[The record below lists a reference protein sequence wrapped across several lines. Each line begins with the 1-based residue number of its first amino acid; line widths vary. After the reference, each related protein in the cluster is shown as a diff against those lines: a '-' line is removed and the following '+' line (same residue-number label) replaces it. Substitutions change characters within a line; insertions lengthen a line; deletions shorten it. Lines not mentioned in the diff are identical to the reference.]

1 MTYAIVPVLVALTC
15 LWLGRRPLTIVIILA
30 YLSVEG
36 LLKLLSNY
44 NPLVHVGIDVIVLTV
59 ALIWVLEAVATRTA
73 RIPDLPWKG
82 LIALYALWI
91 VLQLFN
97 PYSPGLVP
105 ALASFKAHLTMI
117 PLYFIAA
124 ALVRT
129 REDVVRLFAAL
140 AAIALVPYA
149 TALIQ
154 YALGPASV
162 LDLSPRY
169 WQNISFYHEWRPF
182 GTSAVPGGE
191 SVLAFLLV
199 PLALVLVVTPGI
211 SGRLRALALVSIALA
226 AGTFVVSGVRQMML
240 GCLLALGVM
249 GALAAS
255 RGRSRLMLG
264 AMFVVLIGAGAYV
277 AVQAFLEPISTENVR
292 KDPRSPQIWLQRDVT
307 QRMLSLAQTGTYL
320 EARHGA
326 WDAIRYRLTR
336 YPFGAGLGR
345 TGAGAGAFKTRL
357 TATPEGARLQ
367 QEVGWS
373 DNFFADEM
381 VEAGIPGLV
390 ILTTLMVGMCAGAV
404 RLARRA
410 RDPLVISA
418 SAALAG
424 LFFTYLVISWGS
436 QPLLA
441 NPTLAFFWLLAGVL
455 AAMRRMEAMEASEV
469 VEAEPAARQGQA
481 ALVR

>member
-1 MTYAIVPVLVALTC
+1 VIYAIVPVVVALTC
-15 LWLGRRPLTIVIILA
+15 IWLGRRLLTAIVILA
-30 YLSVEG
+30 YLAVEG
-36 LLKLLSNY
+36 FLKLLSNY
-44 NPLVHVGIDVIVLTV
+44 NPVVHVGIDLVVLAV
-59 ALIWVLEAVATRTA
+59 ALIWVLDAVASR
-73 RIPDLPWKG
+73 RVKLPDLPWVK
-82 LIALYALWI
+82 LIGLYALWI

-117 PLYFIAA
+117 PLYFFGA
-124 ALVRT
+124 ALVRS

-140 AAIALVPYA
+140 AAITLVPYA

-191 SVLAFLLV
+191 SVLAFLVV
-199 PLALVLVVTPGI
+199 PLALVLVVTPRVGTW
-211 SGRLRALALVSIALA
+211 LRGLALLSIALA

-240 GCLLALGVM
+240 GCVLALTVM

-255 RGRSRLMLG
+255 RGRGRLAIG
-264 AMFVVLIGAGAYV
+264 AMFVLLIGAGAYV
-277 AVQAFLEPISTENVR
+277 SVQAFLEPISMENVR
-292 KDPRSPQIWLQRDVT
+292 RDPRSPQIWRERDVT
-307 QRMLSLAQTGTYL
+307 ERLLTLGQTGTYL
-320 EARHGA
+320 EARRGA
-326 WDAIRYRLTR
+326 WNAITYRLGR

-345 TGAGAGAFKTRL
+345 TGAGAGAFRAQL
-357 TATPEGARLQ
+357 SSTPEGARLQ

-373 DNFFADEM
+373 DNFFADEL
-381 VEAGIPGLV
+381 VEAGIPGLA
-390 ILTTLMVGMCAGAV
+390 ILTTLLVGLAVGAAK
-404 RLARRA
+404 LARRS
-410 RDPLVISA
+410 RDPLITTA
-418 SAALAG
+418 SAAIAG

-441 NPTLAFFWLLAGVL
+441 NPTLAFFWFLAGVL
-455 AAMRRMEAMEASEV
+455 AALRRMDAQGD
-469 VEAEPAARQGQA
+469 VEAVAAA
-481 ALVR
+481 PDEETALAR

>member
-1 MTYAIVPVLVALTC
+1 MIYAIVPVVVALTC
-15 LWLGRRPLTIVIILA
+15 IWLGRRLLTAVIIFA
-30 YLSVEG
+30 YLAIEG

-44 NPLVHVGIDVIVLTV
+44 NPIVHVGMDLVVLTV
-59 ALIWVLEAVATRTA
+59 ALIWVLDAVATRSA
-73 RIPDLPWKG
+73 KVPDLPWVK

-97 PYSPGLVP
+97 PYSPGIVP

-117 PLYFIAA
+117 PLYFIGA
-124 ALVRT
+124 ALVRS

-140 AAIALVPYA
+140 AAIALVPCA

-191 SVLAFLLV
+191 SVLAFLVV
-199 PLALVLVVTPGI
+199 PLALVLVVTPRI
-211 SGRLRALALVSIALA
+211 SARLRGLALVSIALA

-240 GCLLALGVM
+240 GCVLALAAM

-255 RGRSRLMLG
+255 RGRGRLALG
-264 AMFVVLIGAGAYV
+264 AMVVLLIGAGAYV
-277 AVQAFLEPISTENVR
+277 SVQAFLEPISTENVR
-292 KDPRSPQIWLQRDVT
+292 RDPRSPQIWRERDVT
-307 QRMLSLAQTGTYL
+307 ERLLSLAQTGTYL
-320 EARHGA
+320 EARRGA
-326 WDAIRYRLTR
+326 WNAITYRLTR

-345 TGAGAGAFKTRL
+345 TGAGAGAFRAQL
-357 TATPEGARLQ
+357 SSTPQGARLQ
-367 QEVGWS
+367 EEVGWS
-373 DNFFADEM
+373 DNFFADEL
-381 VEAGIPGLV
+381 VEAGMPGLV
-390 ILTTLMVGMCAGAV
+390 ILTTLLIGLLVGAA

-410 RDPLVISA
+410 RDPLITSA
-418 SAALAG
+418 SAAIAG

-441 NPTLAFFWLLAGVL
+441 NPTLAFFWFLAGVL
-455 AAMRRMEAMEASEV
+455 AALRRIEA
-469 VEAEPAARQGQA
+469 PADVAAVPAVPDEQA
-481 ALVR
+481 AHAR

>member
-1 MTYAIVPVLVALTC
+1 VIYAIVPVVVALTC
-15 LWLGRRPLTIVIILA
+15 IWLGRRLLTAVVIFA
-30 YLSVEG
+30 YLAVEG

-44 NPLVHVGIDVIVLTV
+44 NPIVHVGLDLVVLSVTLV
-59 ALIWVLEAVATRTA
+59 WVLDAVATRHA
-73 RIPDLPWKG
+73 RLPDLPWVKVIG
-82 LIALYALWI
+82 LYALWI

-117 PLYFIAA
+117 PLYFIGA
-124 ALVRT
+124 ALVRR

-149 TALIQ
+149 AALIQ

-191 SVLAFLLV
+191 SVLAFLVV
-199 PLALVLVVTPGI
+199 PLALVLVVTPRIPAG
-211 SGRLRALALVSIALA
+211 LRGLALLSIALA

-240 GCLLALGVM
+240 GCVLALAAM

-255 RGRSRLMLG
+255 RSRGRLMVG
-264 AMFVVLIGAGAYV
+264 AMFVLLIGAGAYV
-277 AVQAFLEPISTENVR
+277 SVQAFLEPISTENVR
-292 KDPRSPQIWLQRDVT
+292 RDPRSPQIWRERDVT
-307 QRMLSLAQTGTYL
+307 QRLLSLAQTGTYL
-320 EARHGA
+320 EARRGA
-326 WDAIRYRLTR
+326 WHAITDRLTR

-345 TGAGAGAFKTRL
+345 TGAGAGAFRAQL
-357 TATPEGARLQ
+357 SSSPRSARIQ
-367 QEVGWS
+367 AEVGWS
-373 DNFFADEM
+373 DNYFADELA
-381 VEAGIPGLV
+381 EAGIPGLA
-390 ILTTLMVGMCAGAV
+390 IACTLLVGLLWGAA

-410 RDPLVISA
+410 RDPLIISA
-418 SAALAG
+418 AAAIAG
-424 LFFTYLVISWGS
+424 IFFTYLVISWGS

-441 NPTLAFFWLLAGVL
+441 NPTLAYFWFLAGVL
-455 AAMRRMEAMEASEV
+455 AAMRRMEAPGEA
-469 VEAEPAARQGQA
+469 AAVAAVADEQA
-481 ALVR
+481 ALAR

>member
-1 MTYAIVPVLVALTC
+1 VIYAIVPVVVALTC
-15 LWLGRRPLTIVIILA
+15 IWLGRRLLTVVVIFA
-30 YLSVEG
+30 YLAIEG
-36 LLKLLSNY
+36 FLKLLSNY
-44 NPLVHVGIDVIVLTV
+44 NPIVHVGIDLVVLTV
-59 ALIWVLEAVATRTA
+59 ALIWVLDAVATRSA
-73 RIPDLPWKG
+73 KLPHLPWVK
-82 LIALYALWI
+82 LIALYALWV

-97 PYSPGLVP
+97 PYSPGIVP

-117 PLYFIAA
+117 PLYFIGA
-124 ALVRT
+124 ALVRS

-149 TALIQ
+149 AALIQ

-191 SVLAFLLV
+191 SVLAFLVV

-211 SGRLRALALVSIALA
+211 GARLRGLALISIALA

-240 GCLLALGVM
+240 GCVLALAAM

-255 RGRSRLMLG
+255 RGRSRVALG
-264 AMFVVLIGAGAYV
+264 AMVVLLIGAGAYV
-277 AVQAFLEPISTENVR
+277 SVQAFLEPISTENVR
-292 KDPRSPQIWLQRDVT
+292 RDPRSPQIWRERDVT
-307 QRMLSLAQTGTYL
+307 QRLLSLAQTGTYL
-320 EARHGA
+320 EARRGA
-326 WDAIRYRLTR
+326 WNAITYRLTR

-345 TGAGAGAFKTRL
+345 TGAGAGAFRAQL
-357 TATPEGARLQ
+357 SSTPEGARLQ

-373 DNFFADEM
+373 DNFFADEL
-381 VEAGIPGLV
+381 VEAGIPGLAM
-390 ILTTLMVGMCAGAV
+390 LTTLLVGLLWGAA

-410 RDPLVISA
+410 RDPLITSA
-418 SAALAG
+418 SAAIAG

-441 NPTLAFFWLLAGVL
+441 NPTLAFFWFLAGVL
-455 AAMRRMEAMEASEV
+455 AALRRIEASDD
-469 VEAEPAARQGQA
+469 VEAVPTVPDEQTTLAR
-481 ALVR
+481 

>member
-1 MTYAIVPVLVALTC
+1 MIYAIVPVVVALTC
-15 LWLGRRPLTIVIILA
+15 IWLGRRLLTVVVIFA
-30 YLSVEG
+30 YLAIEG
-36 LLKLLSNY
+36 FLKLLSNY
-44 NPLVHVGIDVIVLTV
+44 NPIVHVGIDLVVLTV
-59 ALIWVLEAVATRTA
+59 ALIWVLDAVATRSA
-73 RIPDLPWKG
+73 KLPDLPWVK

-97 PYSPGLVP
+97 PYSPGIVP

-117 PLYFIAA
+117 PLYFIGA
-124 ALVRT
+124 ALVRS
-129 REDVVRLFAAL
+129 RADIVRLFAAL

-149 TALIQ
+149 AALIQ

-191 SVLAFLLV
+191 SVLAFLVV

-211 SGRLRALALVSIALA
+211 GARLRGLALVSIALA

-240 GCLLALGVM
+240 GCVLALAAM

-255 RGRSRLMLG
+255 RGRSRLALG
-264 AMFVVLIGAGAYV
+264 AMVVLLIGAGAYV
-277 AVQAFLEPISTENVR
+277 SVQAFLEPISTENVR
-292 KDPRSPQIWLQRDVT
+292 RDPRSPQIWRGRDVT
-307 QRMLSLAQTGTYL
+307 ERLLSLAQTGTYL
-320 EARHGA
+320 EARRGA
-326 WDAIRYRLTR
+326 WNAIRYRLTR

-345 TGAGAGAFKTRL
+345 TGAGAGAFRAQL
-357 TATPEGARLQ
+357 SSTPEGARLQ

-373 DNFFADEM
+373 DNFFADEL
-381 VEAGIPGLV
+381 VEAGIPGLAM
-390 ILTTLMVGMCAGAV
+390 LTTLLLGLLWGAT

-410 RDPLVISA
+410 RDPLITSA
-418 SAALAG
+418 SAAIAG

-441 NPTLAFFWLLAGVL
+441 NPTLAFFWFLAGVL
-455 AAMRRMEAMEASEV
+455 AALRRIEASDD
-469 VEAEPAARQGQA
+469 VEAVPAVTDEQA
-481 ALVR
+481 ALAR

>member
-1 MTYAIVPVLVALTC
+1 VIYAIVPVVVALTC
-15 LWLGRRPLTIVIILA
+15 IWLGRRLLTAIVIFA
-30 YLSVEG
+30 YLAVEG

-44 NPLVHVGIDVIVLTV
+44 NPIVHVGLDLVVLTV
-59 ALIWVLEAVATRTA
+59 TLVWVLDAVATRNTKL
-73 RIPDLPWKG
+73 PDLPWVR
-82 LIALYALWI
+82 LIGLYALWI

-97 PYSPGLVP
+97 PNSPGLLP

-124 ALVRT
+124 ALVKS

-191 SVLAFLLV
+191 SVLAFLVV
-199 PLALVLVVTPGI
+199 PLALVLVVAPRV
-211 SGRLRALALVSIALA
+211 GRGLRALALVSIALA
-226 AGTFVVSGVRQMML
+226 AGTLVVSGVRQMLL
-240 GCLLALGVM
+240 GCVLALAAM

-255 RGRSRLMLG
+255 RGRSRLALG
-264 AMFVVLIGAGAYV
+264 AMVALLIGAGAYV
-277 AVQAFLEPISTENVR
+277 SVQAFLEPISTENVR
-292 KDPRSPQIWLQRDVT
+292 RDPRSPQIWRERDVT
-307 QRMLSLAQTGTYL
+307 QRLLTLAQTGTYL
-320 EARHGA
+320 EARRGA
-326 WDAIRYRLTR
+326 WNAITYRLTR

-345 TGAGAGAFKTRL
+345 TGAGAGAFRAQL
-357 TATPEGARLQ
+357 SSTPQGARIQ

-373 DNFFADEM
+373 DNFFADEL

-390 ILTTLMVGMCAGAV
+390 ILTTLLIGLLWGAA

-410 RDPLVISA
+410 RDPLIAAA
-418 SAALAG
+418 SAAIAG
-424 LFFTYLVISWGS
+424 LFFTYFVVSWGS

-441 NPTLAFFWLLAGVL
+441 NPTLAYFWLLAGVL
-455 AAMRRMEAMEASEV
+455 AAMRRLEQPAEVAEAATPEE
-469 VEAEPAARQGQA
+469 QA
-481 ALVR
+481 ALAR

>member
-1 MTYAIVPVLVALTC
+1 VIYAIVPILVALTC
-15 LWLGRRPLTIVIILA
+15 IWLGRRLLTAVVIFA
-30 YLSVEG
+30 YLAIEG
-36 LLKLLSNY
+36 FLKLLSNY
-44 NPLVHVGIDVIVLTV
+44 NPLVHVGADVIVLSL
-59 ALIWVLEAVATRTA
+59 ALVWVLGAVATRSA
-73 RIPDLPWKG
+73 HLPRLPWSK
-82 LIALYALWI
+82 LILLYALWI

-124 ALVRT
+124 ALVRS

-191 SVLAFLLV
+191 SVLAFLVV
-199 PLALVLVVTPGI
+199 PLALVLVVTPRIPAG
-211 SGRLRALALVSIALA
+211 LRILALVSITLA
-226 AGTFVVSGVRQMML
+226 AGTFVVSGVRQMLL
-240 GCLLALGVM
+240 GCVLALAVM

-255 RGRSRLMLG
+255 RGRGGLVLG
-264 AMFVVLIGAGAYV
+264 AMFVLLIGAGAYV
-277 AVQAFLEPISTENVR
+277 SVQAFLEPISTENVR
-292 KDPRSPQIWLQRDVT
+292 RDPRSPQIWRERDVT
-307 QRMLSLAQTGTYL
+307 ERLLSLSQTGTYL
-320 EARHGA
+320 EARRGA
-326 WDAIRYRLTR
+326 WGAISYRLTR

-345 TGAGAGAFKTRL
+345 TGAGAGAFRAQL
-357 TATPEGARLQ
+357 SSTPEGARLQ

-373 DNFFADEM
+373 DNFFADEL

-390 ILTTLMVGMCAGAV
+390 ILTTILVGLLAGAV

-418 SAALAG
+418 AAAIAG
-424 LFFTYLVISWGS
+424 LFFTYLVVSWGS

-441 NPTLAFFWLLAGVL
+441 NPTLAYFWLLAGVL
-455 AAMRRMEAMEASEV
+455 AALRRI
-469 VEAEPAARQGQA
+469 EAEGGAEAVVPAPHDEVALAR
-481 ALVR
+481 

>member
-1 MTYAIVPVLVALTC
+1 VIYAIVPVVVALTC
-15 LWLGRRPLTIVIILA
+15 IWLGRRLLTAVVLFA
-30 YLSVEG
+30 YLAIEG
-36 LLKLLSNY
+36 FLKLLSNY
-44 NPLVHVGIDVIVLTV
+44 NPIVHVGMDLVVLVV
-59 ALIWVLEAVATRTA
+59 ALVWVLDAVATRSA
-73 RIPDLPWKG
+73 RLPDLPWVK
-82 LIALYALWI
+82 LIALYAGWI
-91 VLQLFN
+91 VLQLLN
-97 PYSPGLVP
+97 PYSPGIVP

-117 PLYFIAA
+117 PLYFIGA
-124 ALVRT
+124 ALVRS

-191 SVLAFLLV
+191 SVLAFLVV

-211 SGRLRALALVSIALA
+211 SAGLRGLALVSIALA

-240 GCLLALGVM
+240 GCVLALATM

-255 RGRSRLMLG
+255 RGRRGLLIG
-264 AMFVVLIGAGAYV
+264 AMFVLLIGAGAYV

-292 KDPRSPQIWLQRDVT
+292 RDPRSPQIWRERDVT

-320 EARHGA
+320 EARRGA
-326 WDAIRYRLTR
+326 WNAITYRLTR

-345 TGAGAGAFKTRL
+345 TGAGAGAFRAQL
-357 TATPEGARLQ
+357 TSTPQGARLQ

-373 DNFFADEM
+373 DNFFADEL
-381 VEAGIPGLV
+381 VEAGIPGLA
-390 ILTTLMVGMCAGAV
+390 ILTTLLVGLLVGAA

-410 RDPLVISA
+410 RDPLITSA
-418 SAALAG
+418 SAAIAG

-441 NPTLAFFWLLAGVL
+441 NPTLAFFWFLAGVL
-455 AAMRRMEAMEASEV
+455 AALRRIEATGD
-469 VEAEPAARQGQA
+469 VEPVLPVPVEQA
-481 ALVR
+481 ALAR

>member
-1 MTYAIVPVLVALTC
+1 MIYAIVPVVVALTC
-15 LWLGRRPLTIVIILA
+15 IWLGRRLLTVVVIFA
-30 YLSVEG
+30 YLAIEG
-36 LLKLLSNY
+36 FLKLLSNY
-44 NPLVHVGIDVIVLTV
+44 NPIVHVGIDLVVLTV
-59 ALIWVLEAVATRTA
+59 ALIWVLDAVATRSA
-73 RIPDLPWKG
+73 KLPDLPWVK

-97 PYSPGLVP
+97 PYSAGIVP

-117 PLYFIAA
+117 PLYFIGA
-124 ALVRT
+124 ALVRS
-129 REDVVRLFAAL
+129 RADIVRLFAAL

-149 TALIQ
+149 AALIQ

-191 SVLAFLLV
+191 SVLAFLVV

-211 SGRLRALALVSIALA
+211 GARLRGLALVSIALA

-240 GCLLALGVM
+240 GCVLALAAM

-255 RGRSRLMLG
+255 RGRSRLALG
-264 AMFVVLIGAGAYV
+264 AMVVLLIGAGAYV
-277 AVQAFLEPISTENVR
+277 SVQAFLEPISTENVR
-292 KDPRSPQIWLQRDVT
+292 RDPRSPQIWRGRDVT
-307 QRMLSLAQTGTYL
+307 ERLLSLAQTGTYL
-320 EARHGA
+320 EARRGA
-326 WDAIRYRLTR
+326 WNAIRYRLTR

-345 TGAGAGAFKTRL
+345 TGAGAGAFRAQL
-357 TATPEGARLQ
+357 SSTPEGARLQ

-373 DNFFADEM
+373 DNFFADEL
-381 VEAGIPGLV
+381 VEAGIPGLAM
-390 ILTTLMVGMCAGAV
+390 LTTLLLGLLWGAT

-410 RDPLVISA
+410 RDPLITSA
-418 SAALAG
+418 SAAIAG

-441 NPTLAFFWLLAGVL
+441 NPTLAFFWFLAGVL
-455 AAMRRMEAMEASEV
+455 AALRRIEASDD
-469 VEAEPAARQGQA
+469 VEAVPAVTDEQA
-481 ALVR
+481 ALAR